1 MIPLFG
7 NFALWLSLFFV
18 VLQIIYSRKEKNNL
32 VLQINRVAVIG
43 LLACSLLTFAS
54 LTVSH
59 LNSDFTLV
67 NVYQNS
73 HSTKPLLYKIA
84 GVWGNHEG
92 SMLLWILVL
101 TIFNYF
107 IFRSYNKNN
116 FKFISNTLESQGII
130 IIGFLI
136 FTIFTSNPFKLMKS
150 IPVYVL
156 GFNPI

>member
-107 IFRSYNKNN
+107 IF
-116 FKFISNTLESQGII
+116 
-130 IIGFLI
+130 FL
-136 FTIFTSNPFKLMKS
+136 NRNC
-150 IPVYVL
+150 Y
-156 GFNPI
+156 